1 MTPKEKAKELFK
13 KVIDIQHIYEDVAN
27 LSLAKQCALI
37 VVEEAKTACTYV
49 EAPTWVPEEQGCS
62 YWNQVQQE
70 IEKL

>member
-37 VVEEAKTACTYV
+37 VVEEAKTACAYG
-49 EAPTWVPEEQGCS
+49 EALPWVPEEQGLEF
-62 YWNQVQQE
+62 WQEVQQE